1 MASEPWYQD
10 GLCFECTQCGNCC
23 TGAPGVVWVD
33 DDDIR
38 RIAEYTGKG
47 EGEIRVMHTRSYAG
61 RTSLQECANGDCTFF
76 DPQARRCTI
85 YPVRPQ
91 QCRNWPFWVSNVE
104 TPEAWREVQGDCPGA
119 GRGER
124 YSVEAIQKMVL
135 QDGIQTRG
143 SDGGGDYGEV

>member
-47 EGEIRVMHTRSYAG
+47 EGEIRVMHTRPYAG
-61 RTSLQECANGDCTFF
+61 RTSLQEYANGDCTFF

-124 YSVEAIQKMVL
+124 YSVEAIQEMVL

-143 SDGGGDYGEV
+143 SDSGGDYGEV

>member
-1 MASEPWYQD
+1 MATEPWYQD

-33 DDDIR
+33 EDDIR
-38 RIAEYTGKG
+38 RIAEHTGKG
-47 EGEIRVMHTRSYAG
+47 EGEIRVMHTRPYAG
-61 RTSLQECANGDCTFF
+61 RISLQEYANGDCTFF
-76 DPQARRCTI
+76 DPHARRCTI

-104 TPEAWREVQGDCPGA
+104 TPEAWREVQVDCPGA

-124 YSVEAIQKMVL
+124 YSVEAIQEMVL
-135 QDGIQTRG
+135 QDSIQARG
-143 SDGGGDYGEV
+143 SHGGGDYGKA